1 MSTPHLLAPSTRPLF
16 ARSRS
21 HTNPSNSHVSAEEES
36 STKPPSSG
44 PSSSILSPV
53 TPRPREV
60 QTLPVTASAG
70 GIISYAQRHGQ
81 SKMQSQNQV
90 HHHKHT
96 QSEAHGSRKRESDSL
111 PHLTAGLVAER
122 RRQDSER
129 LKAGDFLLGARG
141 HELRHMASTRSYR
154 PGEGSNT
161 DGGNENRRNELRRRA
176 TSDPKPPASIT
187 KSPIENALDRAYE
200 KKLARM
206 ASITQKDVDRMK
218 ARSTEAEDELRGR
231 LDDLGQIA
239 MDITRR
245 LDYTYYSLLE
255 RIGSLVST
263 IHSFQS
269 LSTQSQALLN
279 GFEMEAELLDKDIK
293 RRIGKFKEGFYE
305 REVRVAGLEQR
316 GKIAGN
322 KAMQLG
328 QRLESARIIVEDWEK
343 RESE

>member
-1 MSTPHLLAPSTRPLF
+1 
-16 ARSRS
+16 
-21 HTNPSNSHVSAEEES
+21 
-36 STKPPSSG
+36 
-44 PSSSILSPV
+44 
-53 TPRPREV
+53 
-60 QTLPVTASAG
+60 
-70 GIISYAQRHGQ
+70 
-81 SKMQSQNQV
+81 
-90 HHHKHT
+90 
-96 QSEAHGSRKRESDSL
+96 
-111 PHLTAGLVAER
+111 
-122 RRQDSER
+122 
-129 LKAGDFLLGARG
+129 
-141 HELRHMASTRSYR
+141 MASTRSYR

-343 RESE
+343 RESEAMKARARMWKGAWCALVGLMGVIIALLIWREWSLGMEPVRPDLGLQEKESSNNSLMVDGELLRKKQIPEDVKSILHGIESRRSSQPSRGSSRTPHTSVIADDDDQRLRALEEL